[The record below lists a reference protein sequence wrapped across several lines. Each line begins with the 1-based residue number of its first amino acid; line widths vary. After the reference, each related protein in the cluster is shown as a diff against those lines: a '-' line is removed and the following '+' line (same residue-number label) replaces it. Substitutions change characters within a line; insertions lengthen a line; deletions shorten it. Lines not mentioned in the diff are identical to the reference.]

1 MKVASA
7 ERAELN
13 PQKSQDETVTGM
25 AMSLGDAI
33 CSPIQRPWRSTAPSH
48 PSPPLP
54 RERAVQAAGLAQGYS
69 CTRGATSAE
78 RRRCCNLKRK
88 KEQGVEGRT
97 GKGSTLEQGNE
108 KNPNQQP
115 KMGAPREK
123 QAPFVSSC
131 FPLPFWFAK
140 VLEVSASQLS
150 AAVA

>member
-108 KNPNQQP
+108 KKPQPTTQNGSPKREAGPICQQL
-115 KMGAPREK
+115 
-123 QAPFVSSC
+123 
-131 FPLPFWFAK
+131 LPPAIL
-140 VLEVSASQLS
+140 VCQGP
-150 AAVA
+150 